1 MEAQMKP
8 QATLARITS
17 PGKHQHPRKLQKT
30 RSWDR
35 VIVYDADSGDVDIRR
50 KGEVDKENTGYTKL
64 SLPKGKKEVSL
75 FVDQET
81 ETNFKTE
88 EDRRN
93 SDDVF
98 LATLSLDHLGL
109 VNRAFFMFGFLSTLY
124 ISMAE
129 RKLELS

>member
-1 MEAQMKP
+1 
-8 QATLARITS
+8 
-17 PGKHQHPRKLQKT
+17 
-30 RSWDR
+30 
-35 VIVYDADSGDVDIRR
+35 
-50 KGEVDKENTGYTKL
+50 
-64 SLPKGKKEVSL
+64 LPKGKKEVSL